1 MAEIREDI
9 AELLRKPEFLMRKK
23 PFTRG
28 MGRDI
33 TGRPMKVEVGYN
45 ETVDGVIPSYKINTI
60 SQTEFMRELDPNCH
74 NVLFD
79 ENIPAITMKT
89 KDGGYLDIQYKRLSV
104 SYQKNIKNKQV
115 LHLCGN
121 QMQFTLI
128 GEEPTDEMEKD
139 FITFKEY
146 WQLRNQDGMKTKMVD
161 CQKSFGDAGLLY
173 YFDYKGQ
180 IKSRLLSYTDGY
192 ILCPHNDDNGDRV
205 LESVYYSRDEVEYID
220 SYDDTYM
227 YRHVKDGS
235 AESNASGDWVLQSA
249 KVHGFTEIPLITK
262 RGAVAWDNVQPII
275 EVYEVIYNIYMVL
288 QKRQGWGILYIKGKF
303 RDEAKQIAG
312 NIILND
318 TDISGNGSAEFKT
331 PPTGEG
337 MKDALELMEESIQK
351 GSGTTFLLPKDVK
364 MSGDISGIA
373 IQLTQSLDIENA
385 LQGVI
390 DWQNVADK
398 MARLFKEGLAIEL
411 VNNKTQTNAITS
423 FANLK
428 INAKFDVWK
437 PKSDAEL
444 VQLITQLK
452 GAGGLSEETAIEIN
466 PLSKPN
472 EKKRR
477 KREVEV
483 AEKKEQDKLAQQQ
496 AITAAA
502 NTNNNN
508 Q

>member
-1 MAEIREDI
+1 
-9 AELLRKPEFLMRKK
+9 
-23 PFTRG
+23 
-28 MGRDI
+28 
-33 TGRPMKVEVGYN
+33 
-45 ETVDGVIPSYKINTI
+45 
-60 SQTEFMRELDPNCH
+60 
-74 NVLFD
+74 
-79 ENIPAITMKT
+79 
-89 KDGGYLDIQYKRLSV
+89 
-104 SYQKNIKNKQV
+104 
-115 LHLCGN
+115 
-121 QMQFTLI
+121 
-128 GEEPTDEMEKD
+128 
-139 FITFKEY
+139 
-146 WQLRNQDGMKTKMVD
+146 
-161 CQKSFGDAGLLY
+161 
-173 YFDYKGQ
+173 
-180 IKSRLLSYTDGY
+180 
-192 ILCPHNDDNGDRV
+192 
-205 LESVYYSRDEVEYID
+205 
-220 SYDDTYM
+220 
-227 YRHVKDGS
+227 
-235 AESNASGDWVLQSA
+235 
-249 KVHGFTEIPLITK
+249 
-262 RGAVAWDNVQPII
+262 
-275 EVYEVIYNIYMVL
+275 
-288 QKRQGWGILYIKGKF
+288 
-303 RDEAKQIAG
+303 
-312 NIILND
+312 
-318 TDISGNGSAEFKT
+318 
-331 PPTGEG
+331 

-477 KREVEV
+477 KREIEV